1 MKIIIQK
8 YFLPN
13 FISLSSILAGFISI
27 ILSGNNSIIFA
38 SYMILLGA
46 IFDSLDGMVA
56 RKMNANSALGKEL
69 DSLAD
74 VITFGV
80 APGYLLYNATL
91 YRFGSIGII
100 AASSLPI
107 LAALRL
113 ARFNVDNIKKVFRG
127 LPSTAAG
134 ITVAIFQ
141 GFYRDYFIPLVYL
154 VFAIAISLLM
164 ISNFKYAKFDPKRL
178 NLYIKKN
185 LIIVAIVSVLL
196 ILFFRWTIF
205 SLLALYVLSG
215 PFNSIVLNKHI
226 EEIDINS

>member
-1 MKIIIQK
+1 MKIIIKK

-13 FISLSSILAGFISI
+13 IISLSSILSGFISI
-27 ILSGNNSIIFA
+27 ILSGDNNILFA

-56 RKMNANSALGKEL
+56 RKMGANSSLGKEL

-100 AASSLPI
+100 VASSLPI

-113 ARFNVDNIKKVFRG
+113 ARFNVDNIKRAFRG

-141 GFYRDYFIPLVYL
+141 GFYSDYFVPSVYL
-154 VFAIAISLLM
+154 FFAIAVSLLM
-164 ISNFKYAKFDPKRL
+164 ISNFKYAKFAPNKI
-178 NLYIKKN
+178 NKYIKKN
-185 LIIVAIVSVLL
+185 LLFAAILSVLL
-196 ILFFRWTIF
+196 ILSFRWTIF
-205 SLLALYVLSG
+205 SLLTLYILSG
-215 PFNSIVLNKHI
+215 PFNSIILNKNI
-226 EEIDINS
+226 EEININS